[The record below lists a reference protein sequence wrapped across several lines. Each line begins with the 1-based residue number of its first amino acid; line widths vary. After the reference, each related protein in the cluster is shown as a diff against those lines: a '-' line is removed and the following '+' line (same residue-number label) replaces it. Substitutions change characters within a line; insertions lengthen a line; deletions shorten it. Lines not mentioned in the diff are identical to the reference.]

1 MGIQQTY
8 MRLIKASSNAN
19 WRLSLGLVT
28 SLALIIT
35 IYTYSAQV
43 TNASYQP
50 SEYLKQPP
58 DTSTGPTGSPFDW
71 IKGLGY
77 LGLVAS
83 IGLLLFRYLM
93 TLPWFSTFVKSFKNS
108 SNVFFF

>member
-1 MGIQQTY
+1 MKVMGIQQTY

-50 SEYLKQPP
+50 SEYLKELPE
-58 DTSTGPTGSPFDW
+58 TSIGPLGSPFD
-71 IKGLGY
+71 
-77 LGLVAS
+77 
-83 IGLLLFRYLM
+83 
-93 TLPWFSTFVKSFKNS
+93 
-108 SNVFFF
+108 

>member
-1 MGIQQTY
+1 MKVMGMQQRY
-8 MRLIKASSNAN
+8 MRLIKASLNAN

-28 SLALIIT
+28 SLALILT

-50 SEYLKQPP
+50 SEYLKEYP
-58 DTSTGPTGSPFDW
+58 DTSTGLTGSPFNW

-77 LGLVAS
+77 LGLIAS

-93 TLPWFSTFVKSFKNS
+93 NLPWFSTFVKSLKNRL
-108 SNVFFF
+108 

>member
-1 MGIQQTY
+1 
-8 MRLIKASSNAN
+8 MRLIKASTNTN
-19 WRLSLGLVT
+19 WKLPLGLVT

-50 SEYLKQPP
+50 SEYLKELPG
-58 DTSTGPTGSPFDW
+58 TTTGQTGSPFDW

-77 LGLVAS
+77 LGLITA
-83 IGLLLFRYLM
+83 IGLLLFKYLM
-93 TLPWFSTFVKSFKNS
+93 TQPWFSTLVKSLRNRLS
-108 SNVFFF
+108 VS

>member
-1 MGIQQTY
+1 MKVMGIQRY

-28 SLALIIT
+28 SLALILT

-50 SEYLKQPP
+50 SEYLKEYP
-58 DTSTGPTGSPFDW
+58 DTSTGSTGSPFNW

-77 LGLVAS
+77 LGLIAS

-93 TLPWFSTFVKSFKNS
+93 NLPWFSTFVKSLKNRL
-108 SNVFFF
+108 

>member
-1 MGIQQTY
+1 MKVMGMQQRY
-8 MRLIKASSNAN
+8 MSLIKASLNEN

-28 SLALIIT
+28 SLALILT

-50 SEYLKQPP
+50 SEYLKEYP

-77 LGLVAS
+77 LGLIAS

-93 TLPWFSTFVKSFKNS
+93 NLPWFSTFVKSLKNRL
-108 SNVFFF
+108 

>member
-1 MGIQQTY
+1 MKVMGMQQRY
-8 MRLIKASSNAN
+8 MRLIKASLNAN

-28 SLALIIT
+28 SLALILT

-50 SEYLKQPP
+50 SEYLKEPP
-58 DTSTGPTGSPFDW
+58 ETSTGPTGSPFNW

-77 LGLVAS
+77 LGLIAS

-93 TLPWFSTFVKSFKNS
+93 NLPWFSTLVKSLKNRL
-108 SNVFFF
+108 

>member
-1 MGIQQTY
+1 MKVMSIPQIY
-8 MRLIKASSNAN
+8 MRLIKASTNPN
-19 WRLSLGLVT
+19 WKLPLSLVT

-50 SEYLKQPP
+50 SEYLKEPP
-58 DTSTGPTGSPFDW
+58 ETPTGQAGSPFDW
-71 IKGLGY
+71 IKGLSY
-77 LGLVAS
+77 IGLITT

-93 TLPWFSTFVKSFKNS
+93 TLPWFSTFVKSLRS
-108 SNVFFF
+108 RL

>member
-1 MGIQQTY
+1 MKVMGIPQIY
-8 MRLIKASSNAN
+8 IRLIKASSNAN

-50 SEYLKQPP
+50 SEYLKEPP
-58 DTSTGPTGSPFDW
+58 ETSIGPSGSPFDW

-77 LGLVAS
+77 LGLIAS

-93 TLPWFSTFVKSFKNS
+93 TLPWFNTFVKSLRS
-108 SNVFFF
+108 RP

>member
-1 MGIQQTY
+1 MKVMGIPQIY
-8 MRLIKASSNAN
+8 IRLIKASSNAN

-50 SEYLKQPP
+50 SEYLKEPP
-58 DTSTGPTGSPFDW
+58 ETSTGPTGSPFDW

-77 LGLVAS
+77 LGLIAS
-83 IGLLLFRYLM
+83 IDLLLFRYLM
-93 TLPWFSTFVKSFKNS
+93 TLPWFNTFVKSLRS
-108 SNVFFF
+108 RP